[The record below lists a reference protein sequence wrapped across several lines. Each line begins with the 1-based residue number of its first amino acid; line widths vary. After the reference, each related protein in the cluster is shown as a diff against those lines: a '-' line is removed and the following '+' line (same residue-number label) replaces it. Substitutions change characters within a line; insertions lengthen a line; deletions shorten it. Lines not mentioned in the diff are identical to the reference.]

1 MKGLLWKRTSSD
13 YEHILLW
20 SCIYFLTLMMHPH
33 TIWDVGLWIWS
44 IEQGRRSLS
53 SLGKSTSRKNFKFW
67 FDCPQN
73 SFPNCLSPIIF
84 GQEKMADFLG
94 HVHTWLLLFI
104 FEDGTVNCVYRQLF
118 LGVSPSLWIDLYDRI
133 VPVSSLLWQRTF
145 FWSHSTM
152 MCIDTINLQVDEPLP
167 IFTSDKLCLSK
178 MVFLYRTMILTCCLL
193 TKLDAKC
200 SLSCFFLAPLTFPV
214 FGCTHPNFWDV
225 FLPSN
230 PKWVVFHEIVKCLT
244 HILTVHTYWHK
255 RKILKGPILSK
266 HGRFT

>member
-1 MKGLLWKRTSSD
+1 
-13 YEHILLW
+13 
-20 SCIYFLTLMMHPH
+20 MHPH
-33 TIWDVGLWIWS
+33 TIWDVSLWIRS
-44 IEQGRRSLS
+44 VEQGRGSLS
-53 SLGKSTSRKNFKFW
+53 CLGKATSRKNFKFW

-73 SFPNCLSPIIF
+73 SFPHCLSPIIF

-94 HVHTWLLLFI
+94 HVHIWLLFI
-104 FEDGTVNCVYRQLF
+104 FEDGTVNWVYRQLF
-118 LGVSPSLWIDLYDRI
+118 LGVSPSPWIDLYDRI
-133 VPVSSLLWQRTF
+133 VPVSSLVRQRTF

-152 MCIDTINLQVDEPLP
+152 MCIDTINLQVDKPLP

-193 TKLDAKC
+193 TKLDAKR

-230 PKWVVFHEIVKCLT
+230 SKWVVFHEIVKCLT
-244 HILTVHTYWHK
+244 HILTVHMLYMCIENK
-255 RKILKGPILSK
+255 ELFYSK
-266 HGRFT
+266 NITKKLVIKACI